1 MSPRPF
7 VRNAPANFS
16 AEDIEIELEIGA
28 LFVESRQIDGDG
40 LKIDAAGEIDPADRE
55 TIFLPFDCA
64 AKLRKCLSK
73 QGRGDRSFARGARPG
88 FTSSSRR
95 RCGREE

>member
-1 MSPRPF
+1 MSRRPF
-7 VRNAPANFS
+7 VRNARANFS

-40 LKIDAAGEIDPADRE
+40 LKIDSAGEIHPADRE
-55 TIFLPFDCA
+55 TIFLPFDRA

-73 QGRGDRSFARGARPG
+73 QGRRDR
-88 FTSSSRR
+88 
-95 RCGREE
+95 